1 MNKRSEYVLA
11 DDVSTDTRVKQ
22 PAAPGEPEEVPTAA
36 SEGEPTTEEVLRV
49 VFGIGVGERE
59 AYLALA
65 ERGRGSAGDLAEV
78 LDRDRSN
85 VNRYL
90 NHLAE
95 KGLVTRRRRILQS
108 GGHVY
113 QYKARPPKQVR
124 ARLLAALQE
133 WIDGAHDRVDDLVAE
148 ATLEPDRA
156 TAGSAGASG

>member
-1 MNKRSEYVLA
+1 MSKRSEYVLA
-11 DDVSTDTRVKQ
+11 DDVSTGSRVEQ
-22 PAAPGEPEEVPTAA
+22 PAVPGESEEVPTAA
-36 SEGEPTTEEVLRV
+36 SDGQPTTEEVLRV

-65 ERGRGSAGDLAEV
+65 ERGRGSAGDLAEA

-90 NHLAE
+90 NRLSE

-113 QYKARPPKQVR
+113 QYEARPPEQVR

-133 WIDGAHDRVDDLVAE
+133 WTDGAHDRVDDLVAE
-148 ATLEPDRA
+148 ASPEPDRA
-156 TAGSAGASG
+156 AGSAGASG